1 MRVLIV
7 HNYYKIRGGEDS
19 VVESEIALLKKNN
32 HDVLTYFRN
41 NSDLLRYSPLKLAL
55 TTLWSIK
62 SFKKISE
69 LIRENKPEII
79 HVHNTLPLVS
89 PSIYWAANKY
99 RIPIVQTVHNYRLS
113 CLNALFLRDGKLCEE
128 CIGKFPYAGILN
140 SCYRASRKASAVL
153 AFMLLLH
160 RTIGTYKNKISHY
173 IALSEFSKNKL
184 VLSGVSNKKI
194 TIKPNYIDHVLEK
207 STKRSNELLYVGRLS
222 NEKGISLLLDALSK
236 LNGYKVTVIGE
247 GPELPLVQN
256 NINIKY
262 IGKLTNESVLK
273 RMSSALAL
281 LIPSICYENFPRI
294 IVEAYSCG
302 LPVIA
307 SSIGSIK
314 NLVDDGETGLLF
326 DPISSTDMAKKIDW
340 AVSNQEEMK
349 KMGSKARKKYENEYT
364 AEKNYKQLIDI
375 YSRTISSQKTDY

>member
-32 HDVLTYFRN
+32 HDVFTYFRN
-41 NSDLLRYSPLKLAL
+41 NSELLRYSSIKLAL
-55 TTLWSIK
+55 TTQWSIK

-69 LIRENKPEII
+69 IIRENKPDII

-89 PSIYWAANKY
+89 PSIYWAASKY

-128 CIGKFPYAGILN
+128 CIGKFPYAGIVN
-140 SCYRASRKASAVL
+140 SCYRDSRKASAVL

-160 RTIGTYKNKISHY
+160 RTIGTYNNKISHY

-184 VLSGVSNKKI
+184 VMSGVSNNKI
-194 TIKPNYIDHVLEK
+194 TIKPNYIDHVSEK
-207 STKRSNELLYVGRLS
+207 NTKRSDELLYVGRLS

-236 LNGYKVTVIGE
+236 LNGFKVTVIGE

-256 NINIKY
+256 NKNIKY

-273 RMSSALAL
+273 KMSSALAL

-314 NLVDDGETGLLF
+314 NIVDDGETGLLF
-326 DPISSTDMAKKIDW
+326 DPISSTDMATKINW
-340 AVSNQEEMK
+340 AVCNQEEMN
-349 KMGSKARKKYENEYT
+349 KMGLKARKKYENEYT

-375 YSRTISSQKTDY
+375 YLRAISSQKTDY

>member
-32 HDVLTYFRN
+32 HDVFTYFRN
-41 NSDLLRYSPLKLAL
+41 NSELLRYSSIKLAL
-55 TTLWSIK
+55 TTQWSIK

-69 LIRENKPEII
+69 IIRENKPDII

-89 PSIYWAANKY
+89 PSIYWAASKY

-128 CIGKFPYAGILN
+128 CIGKFPYAGIVN

-160 RTIGTYKNKISHY
+160 RTIGTYNNKISHY

-184 VLSGVSNKKI
+184 VMSGVSNNKI
-194 TIKPNYIDHVLEK
+194 TIKPNYIDHVSEK
-207 STKRSNELLYVGRLS
+207 NTKRSDELLYVGRLS

-236 LNGYKVTVIGE
+236 LNGFKVTVIGE

-256 NINIKY
+256 NKNIKY

-273 RMSSALAL
+273 KMSSALAL

-314 NLVDDGETGLLF
+314 NIVDDGETGLLF
-326 DPISSTDMAKKIDW
+326 DPISSTDMATKINW
-340 AVSNQEEMK
+340 AVCNQEEMN
-349 KMGSKARKKYENEYT
+349 KMGLKARKKYENEYT

-375 YSRTISSQKTDY
+375 YLRAISSQKTDY

>member
-32 HDVLTYFRN
+32 HDVFTYFRN
-41 NSDLLRYSPLKLAL
+41 NSELLRYSSIQLAL
-55 TTLWSIK
+55 TTQWSIK

-69 LIRENKPEII
+69 IIRENKPDII

-89 PSIYWAANKY
+89 PSIYWAASKY

-128 CIGKFPYAGILN
+128 CIGKFPYAGIVN

-160 RTIGTYKNKISHY
+160 RTIGTYNNKISHY

-184 VLSGVSNKKI
+184 VMSGVSNNKI
-194 TIKPNYIDHVLEK
+194 TIKPNYIDHVSEK
-207 STKRSNELLYVGRLS
+207 NTKRSDELLYVGRLS

-236 LNGYKVTVIGE
+236 LNGFKVTVIGE

-256 NINIKY
+256 NKNIKY

-273 RMSSALAL
+273 KMSSALAL

-314 NLVDDGETGLLF
+314 NIVDDGETGLLF
-326 DPISSTDMAKKIDW
+326 DPISSTDMATKINW
-340 AVSNQEEMK
+340 AVCNQEEMN
-349 KMGSKARKKYENEYT
+349 KMGLKARKKYENEYT

-375 YSRTISSQKTDY
+375 YLRAISSQKTDY

>member
-32 HDVLTYFRN
+32 HDVFTYFRN
-41 NSDLLRYSPLKLAL
+41 NSELLRYSSIKLAL
-55 TTLWSIK
+55 TTQWSIK

-69 LIRENKPEII
+69 IIRENKPDII

-89 PSIYWAANKY
+89 PSIYWAASKY

-128 CIGKFPYAGILN
+128 CIGKFPYAGIVN

-160 RTIGTYKNKISHY
+160 RTIGTYNNKISHY

-184 VLSGVSNKKI
+184 VMSGVSNNKI
-194 TIKPNYIDHVLEK
+194 TIKPNYIDHVSEK
-207 STKRSNELLYVGRLS
+207 NTKRSDELLYVGRLS

-236 LNGYKVTVIGE
+236 LNGFKVTVIGE

-256 NINIKY
+256 NKNIKY

-273 RMSSALAL
+273 KMSSALAL

-314 NLVDDGETGLLF
+314 NIVDDGETGLLF
-326 DPISSTDMAKKIDW
+326 DPISSTDMATKINW
-340 AVSNQEEMK
+340 AVCNQEEMN
-349 KMGSKARKKYENEYT
+349 KMGLKARKKYENEYT
-364 AEKNYKQLIDI
+364 EEKNYKQLIDI
-375 YSRTISSQKTDY
+375 YLRAISSQKTDY